1 MYCWRPLQEQS
12 RGNADLKR
20 IESLHGWSS
29 WKQALFPRLVN
40 GQSVPNTGLDRTCRN
55 GFQLRALQS
64 IQPKYAISKC
74 AGVLR
79 TIRSTCVW
87 ICIEIY
93 LIADPIKFKEHTAA
107 HSQTRHVD
115 VLGIKYGKVLHL
127 RLDIIIISCGG
138 NACNLQMFALQSTE
152 LDLMTDDSHACKSS
166 LIWSTTA
173 LNVSWNVTHLVY
185 LYGVGL
191 FPCNN

>member
-1 MYCWRPLQEQS
+1 M
-12 RGNADLKR
+12 DV
-20 IESLHGWSS
+20 LHGSKLYFQGCKRTVCS
-29 WKQALFPRLVN
+29 H
-40 GQSVPNTGLDRTCRN
+40 TGLDRTYRTAFSWEHYSQSSPN
-55 GFQLRALQS
+55 IQSANVLVSRELSDQRVFGFAWKS
-64 IQPKYAISKC
+64 IWLLTPLNS
-74 AGVLR
+74 
-79 TIRSTCVW
+79 
-87 ICIEIY
+87 
-93 LIADPIKFKEHTAA
+93 KEHTAA

-127 RLDIIIISCGG
+127 RLDIIIISCG
-138 NACNLQMFALQSTE
+138 ACNLQMFALQSTE

-173 LNVSWNVTHLVY
+173 LNVSWNETHLVY

>member
-1 MYCWRPLQEQS
+1 M
-12 RGNADLKR
+12 DV
-20 IESLHGWSS
+20 LHGSKLYFQGCNRTVCS
-29 WKQALFPRLVN
+29 HTP
-40 GQSVPNTGLDRTCRN
+40 GPNLQN

-64 IQPKYAISKC
+64 IQPKYSISKC

-79 TIRSTCVW
+79 TIRPTCVW
-87 ICIEIY
+87 ICIEIS
-93 LIADPIKFKEHTAA
+93 LIADPIKFKRA
-107 HSQTRHVD
+107 HSSPFPNTACGRAGNKIWKGSASEARHHH
-115 VLGIKYGKVLHL
+115 YFM
-127 RLDIIIISCGG
+127 RC

-166 LIWSTTA
+166 LIWGTTA